1 MSIKAACGD
10 TVSKAGVHC
19 YSGNNVLYL
28 LHCAQGSVRR
38 REHMAQND
46 LLGRVV
52 RVLRVDATVYE
63 EIEAD
68 KDALTQAL
76 IIVVVAAVTGGIG
89 GIGAGGASGL
99 VRGIIV
105 GLLGWFIWAGV
116 IYLLGTKVF
125 ATPQTKADLPEV
137 MRVLGFA
144 YAPSVFGIVGI
155 LGIPVLT
162 RLVGLAIL
170 IWVVVGMVI
179 AIKATLDYTS
189 TGRAILV
196 AVLGLVAYIIVGVI
210 IGALTGGAGMMGM

>member
-1 MSIKAACGD
+1 
-10 TVSKAGVHC
+10 
-19 YSGNNVLYL
+19 
-28 LHCAQGSVRR
+28 
-38 REHMAQND
+38 MAQND